1 MKDPRYDQVA
11 KLLTRFSVKLQKG
24 ERVLIDAFEIPDEMT
39 IAVIRAARALGAVPL
54 VQVHHARISRELSRE
69 AQEEGYDI
77 HSAVQL
83 AQMKKMHAYIA
94 FRGGDNMTEMSDV
107 TPEKRVVNI
116 RAQKG
121 QRKSQKTSNRSLGT
135 ADPVISPEGFPVSVL
150 CACAPKTQQRS
161 AINRDRKF
169 FIW

>member
-1 MKDPRYDQVA
+1 MNDPRYDQLA
-11 KLLTRFSVKLQKG
+11 KLLVGFSVKLQKG
-24 ERVLIDAFEIPDEMT
+24 EKVLIDSFDVPDEMT
-39 IAVIRAARALGAVPL
+39 IALVRAARAIGAVPL

-107 TPEKRVVNI
+107 PAEKMKMVSRKMKAVLDWRV
-116 RAQKG
+116 K
-121 QRKSQKTSNRSLGT
+121 KTKWC
-135 ADPVISPEGFPVSVL
+135 VL
-150 CACAPKTQQRS
+150 RWPR
-161 AINRDRKF
+161 R
-169 FIW
+169 